1 MTMIRRPSP
10 RLLALA
16 IATLLP
22 CTALAQSDAAQSEAA
37 QPEAQP
43 ADGQQT
49 DQQAQARQPAAT
61 EPVTLGAVQVTADRR
76 VENIQDV
83 PMAIT
88 TVDGEKLQ
96 VLTSGGDDIRL
107 LSGRLPSLNIE
118 SSYGRSFPRFYVRG
132 LGNSDFDLN
141 ASQPV
146 SLVYDDVVQENPI
159 LKGFPMFDMDQV
171 EMFRGPQ
178 GTLFGRNSPAGV
190 LKFSSARPQ
199 QEFGGYGRISY
210 GSYGTANVEGALTG
224 ALSPTVSARFSLL
237 HQRRDNWVD
246 NTNNGP
252 GDDLEGYRDTAARLQ
267 FLFSPSETFE
277 ALANVHMRKLD
288 GTARVFR
295 AGAIRPGSNDIAD
308 GIERDKVSVDAANEQ
323 NLSQVGGSLRMRW
336 DLGRTTLH
344 SITGYESVTDYY
356 SRGDIDGGSI
366 YAFPPDQPNE
376 ALFPAESADGL
387 PSHRQLSQEFRLE
400 SNEWGRF
407 DWQAGLFWFD
417 EKIDI
422 DSFSYDGFGG
432 PQNGYAK
439 QHQDNTAWAVF
450 ASGDYD
456 VSERLSLR
464 GGLRYTK
471 DEKDF
476 VAERVEG
483 PFGSGPIAPI
493 AVSPSDDDVSWD
505 LSAIYEVSDATNV
518 YARVAKG
525 FRAPSVQGRLM
536 FADASLPADELV
548 TVGKTET
555 VLSWEAGIKSQ
566 LWDNR
571 MRIGFALFRY
581 TVDDQQLTAVGG
593 EANIA
598 RLVNADKVNGQGA
611 EFDLEAYLTPNLL
624 VTLGASYNDTEID
637 DADLAVVGCALDLCQ
652 VRNPQNPATPRTD
665 DFLIDGNP
673 LPQAPKHVYNFTA
686 RYGIPFASG
695 ELFAYTDWAY
705 RSEASFFLYDSVS
718 FRSQP
723 SLEGGL
729 RLGYNWSEGDYE
741 VALFGR
747 NITDE
752 MTAVSG
758 IDFNNLTGMLNE
770 PRTWGL
776 QFSAKF

>member
-1 MTMIRRPSP
+1 
-10 RLLALA
+10 
-16 IATLLP
+16 
-22 CTALAQSDAAQSEAA
+22 
-37 QPEAQP
+37 
-43 ADGQQT
+43 
-49 DQQAQARQPAAT
+49 
-61 EPVTLGAVQVTADRR
+61 
-76 VENIQDV
+76 
-83 PMAIT
+83 
-88 TVDGEKLQ
+88 
-96 VLTSGGDDIRL
+96 
-107 LSGRLPSLNIE
+107 
-118 SSYGRSFPRFYVRG
+118 
-132 LGNSDFDLN
+132 
-141 ASQPV
+141 
-146 SLVYDDVVQENPI
+146 
-159 LKGFPMFDMDQV
+159 
-171 EMFRGPQ
+171 
-178 GTLFGRNSPAGV
+178 
-190 LKFSSARPQ
+190 
-199 QEFGGYGRISY
+199 
-210 GSYGTANVEGALTG
+210 
-224 ALSPTVSARFSLL
+224 
-237 HQRRDNWVD
+237 
-246 NTNNGP
+246 
-252 GDDLEGYRDTAARLQ
+252 
-267 FLFSPSETFE
+267 
-277 ALANVHMRKLD
+277 
-288 GTARVFR
+288 
-295 AGAIRPGSNDIAD
+295 
-308 GIERDKVSVDAANEQ
+308 
-323 NLSQVGGSLRMRW
+323 
-336 DLGRTTLH
+336 
-344 SITGYESVTDYY
+344 
-356 SRGDIDGGSI
+356 
-366 YAFPPDQPNE
+366 
-376 ALFPAESADGL
+376 
-387 PSHRQLSQEFRLE
+387 
-400 SNEWGRF
+400 
-407 DWQAGLFWFD
+407 
-417 EKIDI
+417 
-422 DSFSYDGFGG
+422 
-432 PQNGYAK
+432 
-439 QHQDNTAWAVF
+439 VF

-518 YARVAKG
+518 YARVARG

-536 FADASLPADELV
+536 FADAGLPADELV

-637 DADLAVVGCALDLCQ
+637 DADLAVVGCVLDLCQ